1 MSSALAGTHDRRL
14 IVGAVIVGLFAAM
27 AVAPSLFTR
36 HEPARLNLEGRLTA
50 PSQVHW
56 LGTDGTGNDVYT
68 RIVYGART
76 TLGTVLAVLTIASLI
91 GVGIGSV
98 SGYVGGRL
106 DGLLMRTTD
115 VFLAFPPLILALA
128 TNAVLGRGLR
138 QTVFAVA
145 FLWWPAYARLVRGQ
159 ILSVRE
165 QEFVE
170 SARVIGASR
179 FRVIRHMLPN
189 VLDPV
194 IVRISLDAG
203 FVALTAASLSYLGL
217 GAQPPTPEWG
227 RMVAEGQMFLLDQWW
242 VAAFPG
248 FVLFTLVVGFN
259 LIGEALGDRLHQGSG
274 AAVPGIAKSP
284 QPSRSRE
291 GGGGTAV
298 GIGPRGNELKER

>member
-1 MSSALAGTHDRRL
+1 MRASTREFAMGRALLRRHDGRLVAGIA
-14 IVGAVIVGLFAAM
+14 IVGIFVTM
-27 AVAPSLFTR
+27 AVAPWLFTSLD
-36 HEPARLNLEGRLTA
+36 PAGLNLQARLMP
-50 PSQVHW
+50 PSAAHW
-56 LGTDGTGNDVYT
+56 LGTDATGNDVYT
-68 RIVYGART
+68 RIVYGSRT
-76 TLGTVLAVLTIASLI
+76 TLGTVIAVLAIASVFGI
-91 GVGIGSV
+91 AIGSL
-98 SGYVGGRL
+98 SGYVGGWL

-159 ILSVRE
+159 ILALRE

-179 FRVIRHMLPN
+179 LRIIRHMLPN
-189 VLDPV
+189 VIDPV
-194 IVRISLDAG
+194 IVRVSLDAG

-248 FVLFTLVVGFN
+248 IVLFVLVVGFN
-259 LIGEALGDRLHQGSG
+259 LIGEALGDRINQPYRGSG
-274 AAVPGIAKSP
+274 VAVT
-284 QPSRSRE
+284 
-291 GGGGTAV
+291 GTA
-298 GIGPRGNELKER
+298 KEKN

>member
-1 MSSALAGTHDRRL
+1 MHASTREFAMGNALLRRHDGRLVAG
-14 IVGAVIVGLFAAM
+14 IVIVGVFVTM
-27 AVAPSLFTR
+27 AVAPWLFTSLD
-36 HEPARLNLEGRLTA
+36 PAGLNLEARLTP
-50 PSQVHW
+50 PSAAHW
-56 LGTDGTGNDVYT
+56 LGTDATGNDVYT
-68 RIVYGART
+68 RIVYGSRT
-76 TLGTVLAVLTIASLI
+76 TLGTVIAVLAIASL
-91 GVGIGSV
+91 VGIAIGSL
-98 SGYVGGRL
+98 SGYAGGWL

-159 ILSVRE
+159 ILALRE

-179 FRVIRHMLPN
+179 FRIIRHMLPN
-189 VLDPV
+189 VIDPV
-194 IVRISLDAG
+194 IVRVSLDAG

-248 FVLFTLVVGFN
+248 VVLFILVVGFN
-259 LIGEALGDRLHQGSG
+259 LIGEALGDRIGQPYRGSG
-274 AAVPGIAKSP
+274 AAVT
-284 QPSRSRE
+284 
-291 GGGGTAV
+291 GTA
-298 GIGPRGNELKER
+298 KENK

>member
-1 MSSALAGTHDRRL
+1 MGSALFRRQDGRLVAGIA
-14 IVGAVIVGLFAAM
+14 IVGVFVTM
-27 AVAPSLFTR
+27 AVAPWLFTSLD
-36 HEPARLNLEGRLTA
+36 PAGLNLEARLTP
-50 PSQVHW
+50 PSAAHW
-56 LGTDGTGNDVYT
+56 LGTDATGNDVYT
-68 RIVYGART
+68 RIVYGSRT
-76 TLGTVLAVLTIASLI
+76 TLGTVIAVLAIASLFGI
-91 GVGIGSV
+91 AIGSL
-98 SGYVGGRL
+98 SGYAGGWL

-159 ILSVRE
+159 ILALRE

-179 FRVIRHMLPN
+179 FRIIRHMLPN
-189 VLDPV
+189 VIDPV
-194 IVRISLDAG
+194 IVRVSLDAG

-248 FVLFTLVVGFN
+248 IVLFVLVVGFN
-259 LIGEALGDRLHQGSG
+259 LIGEALGDRIGQPYRGSG
-274 AAVPGIAKSP
+274 AAVT
-284 QPSRSRE
+284 
-291 GGGGTAV
+291 GTA
-298 GIGPRGNELKER
+298 KENK

>member
-1 MSSALAGTHDRRL
+1 MHASTREFAMGRALLRGHDGRLVAGIA
-14 IVGAVIVGLFAAM
+14 IVGIFVTM
-27 AVAPSLFTR
+27 AVAPWLFTSLD
-36 HEPARLNLEGRLTA
+36 PAGLNLQARLMP
-50 PSQVHW
+50 PSAAHW
-56 LGTDGTGNDVYT
+56 LGTDATGNDVYT
-68 RIVYGART
+68 RIVYGSRT
-76 TLGTVLAVLTIASLI
+76 TLGTVIAVLAIASLFGI
-91 GVGIGSV
+91 AIGSL
-98 SGYVGGRL
+98 SGYVGGWL

-159 ILSVRE
+159 ILALRE

-179 FRVIRHMLPN
+179 LRIIRHMLPN
-189 VLDPV
+189 VIDPV
-194 IVRISLDAG
+194 IVRVSLDAG

-248 FVLFTLVVGFN
+248 IVLFVLVVGFN
-259 LIGEALGDRLHQGSG
+259 LIGEALGDRINQPYRGSG
-274 AAVPGIAKSP
+274 VAVTGAA
-284 QPSRSRE
+284 
-291 GGGGTAV
+291 
-298 GIGPRGNELKER
+298 KEKN

>member
-1 MSSALAGTHDRRL
+1 M
-14 IVGAVIVGLFAAM
+14 
-27 AVAPSLFTR
+27 
-36 HEPARLNLEGRLTA
+36 
-50 PSQVHW
+50 
-56 LGTDGTGNDVYT
+56 TDATGNDVYT
-68 RIVYGART
+68 RIVYGSRT
-76 TLGTVLAVLTIASLI
+76 TLSTVIAVLAIASLV
-91 GVGIGSV
+91 GVAIGSV

-128 TNAVLGRGLR
+128 TNAVLGRGLL

-159 ILSVRE
+159 ILAVR
-165 QEFVE
+165 QREFVE

-179 FRVIRHMLPN
+179 FRIIRHMLPN
-189 VLDPV
+189 VIDPV
-194 IVRISLDAG
+194 IVRVSLDAG

-248 FVLFTLVVGFN
+248 IVLFILVVGFN
-259 LIGEALGDRLHQGSG
+259 LIGEALGDRLNQPYRGSRV
-274 AAVPGIAKSP
+274 AVT
-284 QPSRSRE
+284 
-291 GGGGTAV
+291 GTA
-298 GIGPRGNELKER
+298 KEKK

>member
-1 MSSALAGTHDRRL
+1 MRGSTREFAMGSALFRRQDGRLVAG
-14 IVGAVIVGLFAAM
+14 IVIVGMFVTM
-27 AVAPSLFTR
+27 AVAPWLFTSLD
-36 HEPARLNLEGRLTA
+36 PAGLNLEARLTP
-50 PSQVHW
+50 PSAAHW
-56 LGTDGTGNDVYT
+56 LGTDATGNDIYT
-68 RIVYGART
+68 RIVYGSRT
-76 TLGTVLAVLTIASLI
+76 TLGTVIAVLAIASLFGI
-91 GVGIGSV
+91 AVGSL
-98 SGYVGGRL
+98 SGYAGGWL

-159 ILSVRE
+159 ILALRE

-179 FRVIRHMLPN
+179 LRIIRHMLPN
-189 VLDPV
+189 VIDPV
-194 IVRISLDAG
+194 IVRVSLDAG

-248 FVLFTLVVGFN
+248 IVLFILVVGFN
-259 LIGEALGDRLHQGSG
+259 LIGEALGDRIGQPYRESRV
-274 AAVPGIAKSP
+274 AVPGTAK
-284 QPSRSRE
+284 E
-291 GGGGTAV
+291 K
-298 GIGPRGNELKER
+298 N